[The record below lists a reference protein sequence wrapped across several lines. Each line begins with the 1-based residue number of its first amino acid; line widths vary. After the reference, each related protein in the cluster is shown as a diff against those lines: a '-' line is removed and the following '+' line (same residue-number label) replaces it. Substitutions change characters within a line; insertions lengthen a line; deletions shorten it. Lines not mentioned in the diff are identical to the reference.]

1 MTIADNTSAKARRL
15 ALVVATLVAGVW
27 ASPASGQ
34 KKDPPTAPKPEV
46 KQTFEIGIAVGENKS
61 LPVSDIKQYSD
72 GTPGI
77 VDIKATL
84 EGKLIIVGLK
94 PGTTSVLL
102 IKNNGQEL
110 SYVISVFARSP
121 QLVEAEVGQLLEGF
135 PSVRLRRIGGRFFM
149 DGSVTNEGELKRVAQ
164 IAGLYPGQV
173 ESLVTIGTKDRTT
186 NIRIDFYFVQFN
198 KSSSYQFGINWP
210 ATLGGSTVLQSTL
223 TYDATLGWSTA
234 TASLVNQP
242 LPSLDMAGHYGW
254 AKVLKQ
260 AAVITA
266 NGSEATFESGG
277 EQNYPITSGLVAS
290 IQKIPYGV
298 TVGLTPYF
306 EPSTRELDIKVNADI
321 ADLVPPPS
329 GATILPGRT
338 TTKINTVV
346 HLKIGQS
353 FVLSGIHTQ
362 DQRHQID
369 GLPVLAQIPIIG
381 VLFGT
386 HGDTKTEVEGAIFIV
401 PNVVQAVSKQAS
413 DMVGEALAEYEDFNA
428 RLHMFD
434 TDDVHPAF
442 PHIVKPA
449 GSPATSGSTPAPSG
463 ED

>member
-1 MTIADNTSAKARRL
+1 MTIARKTSAKMRWSAL
-15 ALVVATLVAGVW
+15 AFAALTIGVW
-27 ASPASGQ
+27 AHPARGQ
-34 KKDPPTAPKPEV
+34 KKDDKAGAAKPDTR
-46 KQTFEIGIAVGENKS
+46 QTFEIGIAVGENKS

-94 PGTTSVLL
+94 PGTTTLLL
-102 IKNNGQEL
+102 IKNNGTEL
-110 SYVISVFARSP
+110 TYVISVFARSP

-135 PSVRLRRIGGRFFM
+135 PSVRLRRIGGRFFL
-149 DGSVTNEGELKRVAQ
+149 DGSVTNEAELKRVAQ
-164 IAGLYPGQV
+164 IASLYPGQV
-173 ESLVTIGTKDRTT
+173 ETLVTIGTKDRTT

-198 KSSSYQFGINWP
+198 KTSGYQFGINWP
-210 ATLGGSTVLQSTL
+210 ATIGGSTILQSTL
-223 TYDATLGWSTA
+223 TYDATLGWTTA

-242 LPSLDMAGHYGW
+242 LPSLDIAGHFGW
-254 AKVLKQ
+254 AKVMKQ

-266 NGSEATFESGG
+266 NGSEAMFESGG
-277 EQNYPITSGLVAS
+277 EQNYPITSGLVSS
-290 IQKIPYGV
+290 IQRIPYGV

-321 ADLVPPPS
+321 TDLVPPAT
-329 GATILPGRT
+329 GATILPGRNI
-338 TTKINTVV
+338 TKINTVV

-362 DQRHQID
+362 DQRHSVD
-369 GLPVLAQIPIIG
+369 GIPYLSQIPILG

-386 HGDTKTEVEGAIFIV
+386 HGEQKTEVEGAIFIV
-401 PNVVQAVSKQAS
+401 PNVVQAVSKQSS
-413 DMVGEALAEYEDFNA
+413 DMVGEALKEYEDYHRSTSF
-428 RLHMFD
+428 FD
-434 TDDVHPAF
+434 SVPAAF

-449 GSPATSGSTPAPSG
+449 GAPAGSSSVTAPA